1 MSTEDKATMLIE
13 DEATISTRDKA
24 AIKAEDRA
32 TRVSKKRWNRTARRY
47 DRMMAVMNRLLRLKE
62 WREFLWSKV
71 EGTHILEIGVGTGNS
86 FDYYPAGA
94 EITAVDFSEE
104 MLERARNRA
113 SGQEVKV
120 HLQQMDVQSLEFE
133 DNTFDT
139 VVASLVFCSIPDQV
153 RGIREVERVCKPGG
167 KVVILEHDFCANR
180 VLCWVVKLT
189 NPLIVRMIGS
199 NFNRRPVDNVTKSDL
214 TIEQVTN
221 IRFRAGIFNF
231 KLIEARK
238 G

>member
-1 MSTEDKATMLIE
+1 MTTEDKAAILTRDKAVIPTEDKATE
-13 DEATISTRDKA
+13 TAR
-24 AIKAEDRA
+24 R
-32 TRVSKKRWNRTARRY
+32 RWNRTARRY
-47 DRMMAVMNRLLRLKE
+47 DRLMAVMNRLLRLKE

-113 SGQEVKV
+113 SRQEVKV
-120 HLQQMDVQSLEFE
+120 HLQQADVQSLQYE

-139 VVASLVFCSIPDQV
+139 VAASLVFCSIPDQV
-153 RGIREVERVCKPGG
+153 RGIREVERVCKQGG

-180 VLCWVVKLT
+180 ALCWVVKLT

-214 TIEQVTN
+214 TLEQVTN
-221 IRFRAGIFNF
+221 IRFLAGIFNF

-238 G
+238 I